1 MFNIFSCACWPSVC
15 LLWGHVYSDLSES
28 LILKE
33 YILTSSAE
41 KGVRHV
47 SEKQGSL
54 VGKLVWGN

>member
-1 MFNIFSCACWPSVC
+1 MFNIFSCVC
-15 LLWGHVYSDLSES
+15 LLWGNVYSDLSES

-54 VGKLVWGN
+54 VRKLVWGN